1 VAEIRLTKRRF
12 KIRPHWQRLRLLI
25 LCLLVSYLSHAA
37 LAEPLLFEDFTSASG
52 LEFDHNSPISPE
64 RHIHL
69 FMGSGLAWT
78 DFDRDG
84 VLDLL
89 FCQGSANPVIQAG
102 NTPAV
107 NLWHGRSLE
116 AGDYHNVSKQ
126 SGFRGTTYSYG
137 VSVADYDNDGFAD
150 LFVTGFFSAVLYR
163 NNGDGTFSDQTSIAK
178 ILPAGFGTGCCW
190 TDLDRDGNLD
200 LLYVRYIKLDP
211 EKYPLCTT
219 YYKGREIAMGCG
231 PKRFAGDHDSVYL
244 STGDGEFQDVTV
256 TFGFSNVRPRHG
268 LGCVAV
274 DLDDDGHAE
283 VYVANDGMPNDL
295 WKNIGGSQFEERGM
309 LSGVAVNRFGAAE
322 AGMGIA
328 VGDVDGDL
336 RPELFVTNYFDE
348 TNTLYRNEGDLLF
361 LDVTE
366 EFGIAGPSRKRLG
379 FGANFQDFDNDGW
392 LDLFVANGHVED
404 HKHLIGITD
413 EPFAQLSQVF
423 INRKG
428 RRFEEISRRA
438 GPFFQQ
444 PWVAR
449 GSAAADFDGD
459 GKVDLAVLRLNDRA
473 AILRNTSEGVGHWL
487 TLELLGT
494 RSNRDAIGATVIIR
508 SSQSAWRRDR
518 MSSASYLSCDSPRLH
533 IGIGGKTKVDSVQV
547 RWPSGESEYFVE
559 IPIER
564 ITRLIEGTGRK
575 N

>member
-1 VAEIRLTKRRF
+1 MLT
-12 KIRPHWQRLRLLI
+12 
-25 LCLLVSYLSHAA
+25 HAA
-37 LAEPLLFEDFTSASG
+37 LAEPDLFVDFAQTAHLG
-52 LEFDHNSPISPE
+52 FVHNSPPSPE
-64 RHIHL
+64 RHMHL

-89 FCQGSANPVIQAG
+89 FCQGSANPTVQPG
-102 NTPAV
+102 ETPAV
-107 NLWHGRSLE
+107 DLWRGLSAE
-116 AGDYHNVSKQ
+116 TGDYHNVSAG
-126 SGFRGTTYSYG
+126 SGFNGTGYSNG
-137 VSVADYDNDGFAD
+137 LSVADYDNDGFAD
-150 LFVTGFFSAVLYR
+150 LFVTGFFSAALYR
-163 NNGDGTFSDQTSIAK
+163 NNGDGTFSDQTASAK
-178 ILPAGFGTGCCW
+178 IAPTGFGTGCCW

-200 LLYVRYIKLDP
+200 LLYVRYIKIDP
-211 EKYPLCTT
+211 KQYPLCTT
-219 YYKGREIAMGCG
+219 FYKGREIAMGCG
-231 PKRFAGDHDSVYL
+231 PKRFAGEHDSVYL
-244 STGDGEFQDVTV
+244 SKGNGEFHDVTV
-256 TFGFSNVRPRHG
+256 TSGFGGVTPRHG

-274 DLDDDGHAE
+274 DLDDDGHVE
-283 VYVANDGMPNDL
+283 LYVANDGMPNDL
-295 WKNIGGSQFEERGM
+295 WKNIGGMKFEERGM

-336 RPELFVTNYFDE
+336 KPELFVTNYFDE

-379 FGANFQDFDNDGW
+379 FGTNFQDFDNDGW

-423 INRKG
+423 TNRKG
-428 RRFEEISRRA
+428 RRFEDVSRRA

-473 AILRNTSEGVGHWL
+473 ALLRNTNQNIGHWL
-487 TLELLGT
+487 SLELQGT
-494 RSNRDAIGATVIIR
+494 QSNRDAIGATVVIR
-508 SSQSAWRRDR
+508 SGQSAWRRDR

-533 IGIGGKTKVDSVQV
+533 FGIGGKTKVDSVQV
-547 RWPSGESEYFVE
+547 GWPSGESEIFVE
-559 IPIER
+559 VHSDR
-564 ITRLIEGTGRK
+564 LTRLVEGTGRK